1 MYLTFETLFSS
12 RKIRY
17 QIALKNINYSEGKI
31 TTSVEVI
38 SSNSLAVEFHARFTI
53 TVPSTHLQIKNV
65 SDIRVY
71 YFKKKLSSIELLLY
85 KSDLHIHFLQERRA

>member
-17 QIALKNINYSEGKI
+17 QIALKNINYSEGNV

-38 SSNSLAVEFHARFTI
+38 SSNSLAVEFHVRFT

-71 YFKKKLSSIELLLY
+71 YFKKEIIF
-85 KSDLHIHFLQERRA
+85 H